1 MLTDGVQASVAAGTT
16 TNIALGRP
24 IEFIGRPSLLTLL
37 MVADGV
43 GMTHQVLVNIGG
55 EQMAPVAAGTPINV
69 APAAGQGPRNDEDVV
84 AARVPI
90 PAGARLQINVTN
102 TNASGTVNV
111 RYRAILE
118 P

>member
-1 MLTDGVQASVAAGTT
+1 MLTDGVQVSIGAGAT
-16 TNIALGRP
+16 TNIVLGRP
-24 IEFIGRPSLLTLL
+24 SEFIGRPSLLTLL
-37 MVADGV
+37 MVADAA
-43 GMTHQVLVNIGG
+43 GMTQQVLVNIGG

-102 TNASGTVNV
+102 TGASAANV

>member
-1 MLTDGVQASVAAGTT
+1 
-16 TNIALGRP
+16 
-24 IEFIGRPSLLTLL
+24 
-37 MVADGV
+37 MVADAA
-43 GMTHQVLVNIGG
+43 GMTHQVLVNVGG

-102 TNASGTVNV
+102 TAGAAANV

>member
-1 MLTDGVQASVAAGTT
+1 MLTDGVQASIAAGAT

-24 IEFIGRPSLLTLL
+24 IEFIGKPSLLTLL
-37 MVADGV
+37 MVADAG
-43 GMTHQVLVNIGG
+43 GLSQQFLVNVGG
-55 EQMAPVAAGTPINV
+55 EQMAPVAAGTTINA

-90 PAGARLQINVTN
+90 PAGARIQINVTN
-102 TNASGTVNV
+102 PTASAVNV

>member
-1 MLTDGVQASVAAGTT
+1 MLTDGVQASVSAGATV
-16 TNIALGRP
+16 NIALGRP
-24 IEFIGRPSLLTLL
+24 VEFIGRPSLLTLL
-37 MVADGV
+37 MVADGA
-43 GMTHQVLVNIGG
+43 GMTHQVLVNVGG